1 MKKFVINTLK
11 YFGFYLLRQRDMV
24 SLHSLATPG
33 VFALLQRYQIE
44 CNSILHIGG
53 HFAEEASYYYNQGI
67 QRCIFIEGDPE
78 VFSKMEK
85 VLSDYPSYKGVK
97 ALLSSK
103 EETLTFNVN
112 TERPDITFDKFKT
125 LTSVT
130 LDSLSLGFC
139 DLIVID
145 VQGSEANVIAGGQ
158 ETIRKAKVIWIEVEA
173 GESYE
178 NSPDSSDIVAKLS
191 EDFIP
196 LYINMNENKWG
207 DALFMNRSLI

>member
-1 MKKFVINTLK
+1 
-11 YFGFYLLRQRDMV
+11 MV

-33 VFALLQRYQIE
+33 VFELLQRYQIE

-67 QRCIFIEGDPE
+67 QRCIFIEGNPE

-103 EETLTFNVN
+103 EETLTFNVASNEGLSSSIFQPKRVN
-112 TERPDITFDKFKT
+112 TERPDITFDKFMT

-130 LDSLSLGFC
+130 LDSLSLGFF

-145 VQGSEANVIAGGQ
+145 VQGAEANVIAGGQ